1 MFSTFGLVNGT
12 TIFFKCTSAS
22 VDLRDFDSWGCVCLF
37 VLVFL
42 FLVASYDSDL
52 GLETQPHRGS
62 HLALSLSTFP
72 IWDLT
77 LQTVFS
83 NNFNPDAEGS
93 KTSLQCCWSFIYLV
107 CRNRIW
113 SWVIIK
119 AVPKARC
126 TYKRIKRCQS
136 AKLKAPGI
144 TFKWPDDR
152 RPLLTDYIL

>member
-1 MFSTFGLVNGT
+1 MALQYFLNAHQQAL
-12 TIFFKCTSAS
+12 TSEILIHE
-22 VDLRDFDSWGCVCLF
+22 VVFVCLSLYF
-37 VLVFL
+37 CFWWCLMIL
-42 FLVASYDSDL
+42 ILDWRHR
-52 GLETQPHRGS
+52 PHRGS

-72 IWDLT
+72 MWDLT
-77 LQTVFS
+77 SQTIFS